1 VPKKLQRLEQTSSRK
16 PNNFLIDLEPKTTET
31 KLNAQNTKNDYHK
44 ILLPLKSTCDIQ
56 RYRRRQK
63 YN

>member
-1 VPKKLQRLEQTSSRK
+1 VPKRPQGLEQTSLKK
-16 PNNFLIDLEPKTTET
+16 PNNFLFRLEPKTTET
-31 KLNAQNTKNDYHK
+31 KHSTQKYQNRLAQNTAAIK
-44 ILLPLKSTCDIQ
+44 PACDIQ